1 MLHAALACRRRGAMV
16 CRVLSGT
23 VSFLAL
29 GALVAQATP
38 AAPPPATAS
47 RVVARTFPAMGT
59 EVTFSAYTSDP
70 DRAEHAFTAAYEE
83 IRRVERLMT
92 DWERPGEPPSDI
104 VRVNN
109 AAGKKAV
116 KVSAETIEVIDR
128 RPPGRWP
135 RAATPHRAP
144 GGTDCGPRLASARQ
158 LISRAPED

>member
-1 MLHAALACRRRGAMV
+1 MVHAALACRRRGAMV

-29 GALVAQATP
+29 GALIAQATP
-38 AAPPPATAS
+38 AAPPPATTSAATS

-109 AAGKKAV
+109 AAAKK
-116 KVSAETIEVIDR
+116 
-128 RPPGRWP
+128 
-135 RAATPHRAP
+135 
-144 GGTDCGPRLASARQ
+144 
-158 LISRAPED
+158 